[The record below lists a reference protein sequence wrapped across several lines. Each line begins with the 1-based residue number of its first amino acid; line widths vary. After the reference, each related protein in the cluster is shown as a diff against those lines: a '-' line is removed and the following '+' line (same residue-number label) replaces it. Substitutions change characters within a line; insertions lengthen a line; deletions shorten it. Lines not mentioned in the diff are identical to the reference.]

1 MKKQIKTDYK
11 VGVIVGRFH
20 THRLHSGHLPIFEQV
35 TKNHS
40 KVIVLLGISAA
51 QNSFN
56 DPLDFEMRKD
66 MILSKFPDIIVS
78 SIKDCDLDN
87 LWSENL
93 DERIEELITPS
104 QKVII
109 YGGRDS
115 FIPYYSGKFEIEELE
130 SEIFISASEIRKEI
144 SSSSFKKF
152 IKDLSPEEAFR
163 AGVIWSTQ
171 NRYDTCYCTV
181 DIAITRIR
189 EGIDEILLV
198 RKKNEN
204 FWRLPG
210 GFADVNSPTYE
221 HDAIREVNEELG
233 IEISKPIYLGSSIID
248 DWRYRSQ
255 KDKIKTLFF
264 KSNYVFGCPIP
275 RDDIFEAKWFNHKLN
290 KSEVFEPHYELMKTF
305 LQDYL
310 II

>member
-1 MKKQIKTDYK
+1 MEKMFK

-20 THRLHSGHLPIFEQV
+20 THKLHDAHMFLFEQV

-40 KVIVLLGISAA
+40 KVIVLLGISAV

-66 MILSKFPDIIVS
+66 MILSEFPDIIVS
-78 SIKDCDLDN
+78 SIKDCHSDI

-93 DERIEELITPS
+93 DERIEELISPS

-115 FIPYYSGKFEIEELE
+115 FIPHYTGKFKVDELE
-130 SEIFISASEIRKEI
+130 PDIFVSASEIRKEI

-152 IKDLSPEEAFR
+152 IKGITPEEAFR

-171 NRYDTCYCTV
+171 NRYDTCYATV

-189 EGIDEILLV
+189 EGNNILLV
-198 RKKNEN
+198 RKKNEP

-210 GFADVNSPTYE
+210 GFSDVDSPTYE

-233 IEISKPIYLGSSIID
+233 IEISKPIYLGSNIVD
-248 DWRYRSQ
+248 DWRYKNQ
-255 KDKIKTLFF
+255 KDKIKTLLF
-264 KSNYVFGCPIP
+264 KSDYIFGCPKP
-275 RDDIFEAKWFNHKLN
+275 ADDIDEAKWVNKKIV
-290 KSEVFEPHYELMKTF
+290 KSEIFEPHYELIKKF
-305 LQDYL
+305 LPNF
-310 II
+310 I

>member
-1 MKKQIKTDYK
+1 MKKSFK

-20 THRLHSGHLPIFEQV
+20 THKLHDAHMFLFEQV

-40 KVIVLLGISAA
+40 KVIVLLGISAV

-66 MILSKFPDIIVS
+66 MILTTFPDIIVS
-78 SIKDCDLDN
+78 SIKDCHSDD

-130 SEIFISASEIRKEI
+130 PEIFISASEIRKEI

-171 NRYDTCYCTV
+171 NKYDTCYATV
-181 DIAITRIR
+181 DIAITRVR
-189 EGIDEILLV
+189 EKTNEILLV

-204 FWRLPG
+204 FWRLAG
-210 GFADVNSPTYE
+210 GFSSVDSPTYE
-221 HDAIREVNEELG
+221 YDAIREVNEELG
-233 IEISKPIYLGSSIID
+233 IEISKPIYLGSNIIN
-248 DWRYRSQ
+248 DWRYKNQ
-255 KDKIKTLFF
+255 KDKIKTLLF
-264 KSNYVFGCPIP
+264 KSDYIFGCPKP
-275 RDDIFEAKWFNHKLN
+275 ADDIDEAKWFNKTLHE
-290 KSEVFEPHYELMKTF
+290 SDVFKPHYELIKTF
-305 LQDYL
+305 LP
-310 II
+310 IFINFS